1 MIKVLRKFA
10 ARVLESDGTSQPNSQ
25 LEFLRDF
32 LSKHKY
38 VYSHDFEENLM
49 ILKRKHLVDSFLVTN
64 LDGSIVVSSEGNGHT
79 EGIVGTA
86 MLSYIKSELPD
97 SESVLIKRNGHWFMM
112 FPLNKK
118 VFIVKAGSELTNL
131 ELKALAFE
139 LDGLLVSN
147 KSGDTKEKKRISQV
161 A

>member
-1 MIKVLRKFA
+1 
-10 ARVLESDGTSQPNSQ
+10 
-25 LEFLRDF
+25 
-32 LSKHKY
+32 
-38 VYSHDFEENLM
+38 
-49 ILKRKHLVDSFLVTN
+49 LVTN

-118 VFIVKAGSELTNL
+118 VFIVKAGSELSNI

-139 LDGLLVSN
+139 LDGMLLSS
-147 KSGDTKEKKRISQV
+147 KSAEGKEKKRVSQV